1 MKNLKMWVLLMPLLL
16 LSVFW
21 GYQNHRQ
28 FVRCREANQELMQ
41 ELKKASS
48 LIKTEHRFLEEGG
61 RLTAPLDLPLLDGQL
76 LNLELT
82 ETCLLIFISTS
93 CPACLEVALDIYSD
107 FRQFEEKGLQIISV
121 SRNSAQE
128 LASIA
133 VERNW
138 PMPIAHDSTGQ
149 LHRLFRIEGLPS
161 VVLIESGVIRLIANA
176 LSIDRRLPELKEM
189 ILAALPAQ
197 PD

>member
-1 MKNLKMWVLLMPLLL
+1 MKNLKILALLMPPLL

-28 FVRCREANQELMQ
+28 FVSCRQANQELMQ

-48 LIKTEHRFLEEGG
+48 LTKTEHRFLEEGD
-61 RLTAPLDLPLLDGQL
+61 RLTAPPDLPLLDGRL
-76 LNLELT
+76 LNLEIT

-107 FRQFEEKGLQIISV
+107 FRQSEEKGLQIISV

-128 LASIA
+128 LAEIS

-138 PMPIAHDSTGQ
+138 PMPIAHDSSGQ
-149 LHRLFRIEGLPS
+149 LHRLLRIDGLPS
-161 VVLIESGVIRLIANA
+161 IVLIEGGVIRLKANA
-176 LSIDRRLPELKEM
+176 LSIDRKLPELREM
-189 ILAALPAQ
+189 ISAVLAARPG
-197 PD
+197 